1 VKVTLIRKLAP
12 VLNGIDL
19 TVCHEGDVIDVRD
32 EDARLLI
39 AEGWAVPLMKER
51 PIAHDRPRKPRSKT
65 RR

>member
-1 VKVTLIRKLAP
+1 

-19 TVCHEGDVIDVRD
+19 TVCHEGNVIDVRD